1 MNNSELQT
9 YLCEYKKNL
18 QKEKDKRQAVQE
30 AASKVNIKKENS
42 NGLLVYVGTYKVDKY
57 ITKAIELITYE
68 NDPKAKYKRYIDV
81 ETGEQYNVNMDTVK
95 EFEATHNVIYR
106 EVVMNNIMLHYQ
118 NYSDV
123 RQEFFEGVLK
133 EPQDKVILK
142 LVNSSEI
149 Q

>member
-9 YLCEYKKNL
+9 YLCEYKNIL

-57 ITKAIELITYE
+57 ITKAVEVLTYE

-81 ETGEQYNVNMDTVK
+81 ETGEQCNVNMDTVK

-142 LVNSSEI
+142 LVNSSEK
-149 Q
+149 